1 MNEIPQRPRRAIAL
15 EYDGHA
21 APRVTATG
29 ADLLAEQ
36 IIAIA
41 RESDVPLFENPELA
55 QVLSQLELGD
65 EIPEL
70 LYLCIA
76 QVIAF
81 AYFIRGRVPDGWRAG
96 EQSDETSYGEDF
108 TVPSDPILPTPDH

>member
-1 MNEIPQRPRRAIAL
+1 MALQPPRRAIAL
-15 EYDGHA
+15 EYDGSN
-21 APRVTATG
+21 APRITATG
-29 ADLLAEQ
+29 TQELAEQ

-41 RESDVPLFENPELA
+41 RENKVPLFENPELA
-55 QVLSQLELGD
+55 QILSQLELGD

-81 AYFIRGRVPDGWRAG
+81 AYFIRGRFPDDWQHPEQADGAG
-96 EQSDETSYGEDF
+96 EYHGTNEFLNPMLE
-108 TVPSDPILPTPDH
+108 PPDR